1 MDYVMVPVP
10 EEHVVD
16 VMQHVARLVAKA
28 SVIPWDDDSVTE
40 FFDEVDEAS
49 RSVLSLVAR
58 STTAGKELSEDVAG
72 ETLELKVREVQSI
85 VRELHHATHQARR
98 EPILALREVS
108 VVLRNQRTV
117 QKRLFAMP
125 DPVARAIRAHE
136 RASVDSAPGP
146 AADAPE

>member
-28 SVIPWDDDSVTE
+28 SVIPWDDDSVAE

-58 STTAGKELSEDVAG
+58 STTASKDLTEDAAG
-72 ETLELKVREVQSI
+72 DALELKVREVQSI
-85 VRELHHATHQARR
+85 VRELHQATQQAKR
-98 EPILALREVS
+98 EPILVIREVS

-117 QKRLFAMP
+117 KKRLFAMTE
-125 DPVARAIRAHE
+125 PVARAIRAHE

-146 AADAPE
+146 AVDAPE